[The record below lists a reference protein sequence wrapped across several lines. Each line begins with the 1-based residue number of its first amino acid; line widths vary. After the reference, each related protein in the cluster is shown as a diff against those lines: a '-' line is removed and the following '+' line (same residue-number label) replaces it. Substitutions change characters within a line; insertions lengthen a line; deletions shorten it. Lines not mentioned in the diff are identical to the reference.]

1 MNKKLFLK
9 LGLLLLSLSLV
20 SCGQKNN
27 SAGEDN
33 SSKSSPS
40 QLVNSTQ
47 SSGEES
53 VKTISP
59 SVENAVENKQ
69 EDDNVQKNTQQDTQS
84 DIQKDTQPDIQ
95 EETQQDAT
103 EEATEDKYYIII
115 KEAWQRQK
123 DYIDSIDDPKIKQ
136 SVQTTQSAAI
146 MESTGLLI
154 EHPEDSE
161 AINASLQRVLN
172 GE

>member
-27 SAGEDN
+27 SSGEDN
-33 SSKSSPS
+33 SSKASTS
-40 QLVNSTQ
+40 QSVTSTQ

-53 VKTISP
+53 IKTTSP
-59 SVENAVENKQ
+59 SVENAVESKEKD
-69 EDDNVQKNTQQDTQS
+69 EDVQKNTQPDTQ
-84 DIQKDTQPDIQ
+84 Q
-95 EETQQDAT
+95 
-103 EEATEDKYYIII
+103 EATEDEYYRII
-115 KEAWQRQK
+115 KEAWQKQK
-123 DYIDSIDDPKIKQ
+123 DYIDSIDDPKEKQ
-136 SVQTTQSAAI
+136 SVQTSQSAAI
-146 MESTGLLI
+146 MESNRLLI

-161 AINASLQRVLN
+161 AIDASLKRVIN